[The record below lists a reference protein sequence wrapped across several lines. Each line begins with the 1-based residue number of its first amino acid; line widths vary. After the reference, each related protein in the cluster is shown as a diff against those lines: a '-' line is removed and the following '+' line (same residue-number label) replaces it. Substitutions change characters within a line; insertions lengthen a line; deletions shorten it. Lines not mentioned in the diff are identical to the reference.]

1 MISIFKREMR
11 AYFISP
17 IGYTFIAVFLA
28 VSGGLFGMTTVWA
41 QTPTTDVSAYFTLMI
56 FTFTVLIPILTM
68 KLFSEERKTKTEQ
81 LLLTAPVG
89 LFGMVFA
96 KFLAAFTIYSLTTV
110 FSGVFNCMILK
121 LVAGKAPVASLFIGN
136 TVGIL
141 FLGAAFIAIGVFMS
155 AISENQIVSAMAT
168 FGIILFM
175 MVVNFI
181 ISLISS
187 PFWRMIF
194 RWFSVVDRY
203 SYFTRGIF
211 SLPAIIYFSSLVLIF
226 LFLTTRIYEMRRWN

>member
-1 MISIFKREMR
+1 MFSIYKREMH

-17 IGYTFIAVFLA
+17 IGYTFVAVFLA
-28 VSGGLFGMTTVWA
+28 ISGGLFALTTAWS
-41 QTPTTDVSAYFTLMI
+41 QTTDVSLYFAFMVYA
-56 FTFTVLIPILTM
+56 FTVLIPILTM

-81 LLLTAPVG
+81 ILLTSPVS

-96 KFLAAFTIYSLTTV
+96 KFLAAFTLYAVTTV
-110 FSGVFNCMILK
+110 FSCIFNYQVLK
-121 LVAGKAPVASLFIGN
+121 AVAGKAPVTELFNGSA
-136 TVGIL
+136 VGIL

-168 FGIILFM
+168 FGVILFM
-175 MVVNFI
+175 MLASSI
-181 ISLISS
+181 ISLIGNSFFRS
-187 PFWRMIF
+187 IF

-203 SYFTRGIF
+203 AYFTRGIF
-211 SLPAIIYFSSLVLIF
+211 SVPAIIYFVSIVIVF